1 MMARALAAT
10 LQITFLALL
19 AGPAGAAPPP
29 VPRGAEIRV
38 NTDTQVSHF
47 NPSVAVFPDS
57 RFVVVWSATSGARAR
72 FFDSQGRPTSGER
85 RLAVSGIV
93 DQVVADRDGSFL
105 VVWSGGTGPALG
117 VYVRRFNRDGM
128 PRGKAIRANAPST
141 SSRFDAVAAIGPDG
155 RFAVAWKAQVDVSEE
170 SGYTNA
176 VARIFTAKGTPVTPE
191 ILLLEGDAA
200 GAAGDDAIDAYPTS
214 LALTPDGTL
223 AALVQSFESSG
234 CLNSY
239 LIRVPSAG
247 GSLSSQALGSIL
259 CAPDYFGSSLAMGL
273 DGSLVATWS
282 DFSIRAQRFSPDGTP
297 RGQYFGVS
305 TGQDGQTDAAVALQ
319 AGGSFVVAWAEPFG
333 RDGDGSGIFG
343 RAFAPN
349 GAPRTQDFR
358 INVTTAGNQHD
369 PAIAAA
375 RQGPV
380 LVVWTQLTPDG
391 RSDVFAR
398 VLSAKP

>member
-1 MMARALAAT
+1 MKTKALAA
-10 LQITFLALL
+10 LHIILL
-19 AGPAGAAPPP
+19 AVLSAPAGAAPPP

-38 NTDTQVSHF
+38 NTDTQSSHF
-47 NPSVAVFPDS
+47 NPSAAVFPDGS
-57 RFVVVWSATSGARAR
+57 FVVVWTATSGARAR

-105 VVWSGGTGPALG
+105 VVGSGGSG
-117 VYVRRFNRDGM
+117 VYARRFNRDGT
-128 PRGKAIRANAPST
+128 PRGKAIRANASST
-141 SSRFDAVAAIGPDG
+141 SEAYDAVAAIGPDG
-155 RFAVAWKAQVDVSEE
+155 RFAVAWKAQVMVSEE

-176 VARIFTAKGTPVTPE
+176 MARIFTARGTPVTPE
-191 ILLLEGDAA
+191 ILLLEGEAA
-200 GAAGDDAIDAYPTS
+200 GPAGDDAIDAYPTS

-223 AALVQSFESSG
+223 TALVQDFESAG
-234 CLNSY
+234 CLHSY
-239 LIRVPSAG
+239 LERVPPG
-247 GSLSSQALGSIL
+247 GSPSLQVLGSIF
-259 CAPDYFGSSLAMGL
+259 CSPDYFGSSLAMGR

-282 DFSIRAQRFSPDGTP
+282 DYSIQAQRFAPDGTP

-305 TGQDGQTDAAVALQ
+305 TGTDGQSDASVALQ
-319 AGGSFVVAWAEPFG
+319 AGGSFVIVWTEQFG

-358 INVTTAGNQHD
+358 INVTTTGDQFD

-380 LVVWTQLTPDG
+380 VVVWSQHLTFEG
-391 RSDVFAR
+391 RSDIFAR
-398 VLSAKP
+398 VLSANR